1 MNSYR
6 PNIPADRSD
15 ISRFEECW
23 YSNIADTP
31 VKYHKSSNLRDNSD
45 TVLMYSIAHKLSR
58 GTSTDVAGMAEV
70 LVAASE
76 TTCGADQADVEL
88 GVEVLAREAGELGVD

>member
-1 MNSYR
+1 
-6 PNIPADRSD
+6 
-15 ISRFEECW
+15 
-23 YSNIADTP
+23 
-31 VKYHKSSNLRDNSD
+31 
-45 TVLMYSIAHKLSR
+45 MYSIAHKLSR